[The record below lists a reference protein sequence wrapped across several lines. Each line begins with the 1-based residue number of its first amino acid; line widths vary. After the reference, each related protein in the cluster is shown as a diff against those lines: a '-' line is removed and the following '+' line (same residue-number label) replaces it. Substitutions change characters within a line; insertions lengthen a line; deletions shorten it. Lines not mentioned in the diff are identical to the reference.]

1 MSKNPKYKNQIPI
14 LSIILPTF
22 NRGKYI
28 LDAIESIQA
37 MSFRNWE
44 LIIIDDGSTDQTN
57 IVISKCLIDERIHYS
72 YNETNQGASFARN
85 LGLKK
90 SKGKYISYLDSDNT
104 YTSSFMS
111 HAIEFL
117 EKNQNFDLVYGAL
130 FTSSHGKKN
139 EILFKEFSRRQLL
152 KGNYID
158 MSTIVH
164 RRKLYELFG
173 GFDESIN
180 RLDD

>member
-1 MSKNPKYKNQIPI
+1 MKNQTPL

-85 LGLKK
+85 LGLQK

-111 HAIEFL
+111 DAIEFL

-139 EILFKEFSRRQLL
+139 EILFKEFFFDHLL
-152 KGNYID
+152 LPSI
-158 MSTIVH
+158 I
-164 RRKLYELFG
+164 KLICF
-173 GFDESIN
+173 II
-180 RLDD
+180 LDKIITVFFYPEVLLLN